1 MSRDGHPRGL
11 LSAEIHFKNFGTDK
25 TVDPSHRRQRSG
37 NFVSNPAEAYDSYMV
52 PALFAP
58 WASQLIQR
66 ANPQPGERVLDLAC
80 GTGVVAR
87 RAAPLLGSKGTMTAI
102 DLSRN
107 MLSVGRA
114 AAKGEGLNIEWQQGR
129 AEQLPFADGS
139 FDLVLCQFALMF
151 FADRATALSEA
162 YRILADSGRI
172 CLNVWQA
179 LDRHPFYE
187 TLHDVI
193 QCRLGMSA
201 IKDIFALGDEE
212 QLWRLLTN
220 AGFQNVQI
228 EPVSITARFP
238 NPGGFLACEIDLDTA
253 AIPSMQALDLAGRKA
268 IIAAISEDM
277 KGPLLEVTH
286 EDHVVIP
293 FHAFFGRAVR

>member
-1 MSRDGHPRGL
+1 M
-11 LSAEIHFKNFGTDK
+11 
-25 TVDPSHRRQRSG
+25 
-37 NFVSNPAEAYDSYMV
+37 SNPAESYESYMV

-58 WASQLIQR
+58 WASQLVQR

-87 RAAPLLGSKGTMTAI
+87 LAAPLLGSKGAVTAI
-102 DLSRN
+102 DLSPT

-114 AAKGEGLNIEWQQGR
+114 AAEGEGLDIEWRQGR
-129 AEQLPFADGS
+129 AEQLPFADCS

-162 YRILADSGRI
+162 YRILTDDGRL

-187 TLHDVI
+187 TLHHVI
-193 QCRLGMSA
+193 QRRLGMST
-201 IKDIFALGDEE
+201 IRDIFALGDEDE
-212 QLWRLLTN
+212 LCGLLTN
-220 AGFQNVQI
+220 AGFQCVEI
-228 EPVSITARFP
+228 EAVSITARFP
-238 NPGGFLACEIDLDTA
+238 NPEGFLAGEIDLDTA
-253 AIPSMQALDLAGRKA
+253 AIPSMQALDLAGRNA
-268 IIAAISEDM
+268 IVAAISEDM
-277 KGPLLEVTH
+277 KEPLLEVTQ

-293 FHAFFGRAVR
+293 FHAFFARAVRPKVHTSQVLRSRN

>member
-1 MSRDGHPRGL
+1 
-11 LSAEIHFKNFGTDK
+11 
-25 TVDPSHRRQRSG
+25 
-37 NFVSNPAEAYDSYMV
+37 MV

-58 WASQLIQR
+58 WASQLVQR

-87 RAAPLLGSKGTMTAI
+87 LAAPLLGSKGAVTAI
-102 DLSRN
+102 DLSPT

-114 AAKGEGLNIEWQQGR
+114 AAEGEGLDIEWRQGR
-129 AEQLPFADGS
+129 AEQLPFADCS

-162 YRILADSGRI
+162 YRILTDDGRL

-187 TLHDVI
+187 TLHHVI
-193 QCRLGMSA
+193 QRRLGMST
-201 IKDIFALGDEE
+201 IKDIFALGDEDE
-212 QLWRLLTN
+212 LCGLLTN
-220 AGFQNVQI
+220 AGFQCVEI
-228 EPVSITARFP
+228 EAVSITARFP
-238 NPGGFLACEIDLDTA
+238 NPEGFLAGEIDLDTA
-253 AIPSMQALDLAGRKA
+253 AIPSMQALDVAGRNA
-268 IIAAISEDM
+268 IVAAISEDM
-277 KGPLLEVTH
+277 KEPLLEVTQ

-293 FHAFFGRAVR
+293 FHAFFARAVRPKVHTSQVLRSRN